1 MKNSKAFELLKSTNT
16 SLTITVNA
24 LSLKRKDALT
34 PLYIN
39 KWINYDIIILLE
51 TIHTEIIVKRHI
63 KKDKNSNIA
72 EFSVDIDKI
81 IVNLKKLMKQKS
93 SFSGRKKLNSLQS
106 WLQTTAK
113 KASQVT
119 FSVPLYSDKKTNE
132 YAIHYREN
140 TGIDIRINQSTLANC
155 IIESG
160 KLKNTK
166 NYMVCIKENNKRI
179 KRWDREIFGNETR
192 WRACPSDKF
201 EILGEITLSYKVT
214 RE

>member
-1 MKNSKAFELLKSTNT
+1 MINSKAFKLLKSADT

-24 LSLKRKDALT
+24 LPLKRKVALT
-34 PLYIN
+34 PLYID

-51 TIHTEIIVKRHI
+51 TIQSEIIVKRSI

-72 EFSVDIDKI
+72 EFSVDIDNVI
-81 IVNLKKLMKQKS
+81 INMKTLIKQKS
-93 SFSGRKKLNSLQS
+93 SFSGNKKLNSLQS

-113 KASQVT
+113 EASQVT
-119 FSVPLYSDKKTNE
+119 FSIPLYSNKKINE

-160 KLKNTK
+160 KLKTTK
-166 NYMVCIKENNKRI
+166 NYMICIEENNKRI
-179 KRWDREIFGNETR
+179 KRWDREIFGNATR
-192 WRACPSDKF
+192 WRTCPPDRF

>member
-81 IVNLKKLMKQKS
+81 IVNLKKINKTKIVI
-93 SFSGRKKLNSLQS
+93 FRK
-106 WLQTTAK
+106 
-113 KASQVT
+113 
-119 FSVPLYSDKKTNE
+119 E
-132 YAIHYREN
+132 
-140 TGIDIRINQSTLANC
+140 
-155 IIESG
+155 
-160 KLKNTK
+160 
-166 NYMVCIKENNKRI
+166 
-179 KRWDREIFGNETR
+179 
-192 WRACPSDKF
+192 KF
-201 EILGEITLSYKVT
+201 K
-214 RE
+214 